1 MLKSWWDSW
10 IVTLDVLKYLT
21 KISIKSI
28 DISWIVTLDVLKLL
42 QIIAG
47 YRWQHCLIV
56 TLDVL
61 KYALC
66 IIRTLSIPLNS
77 NIRCIEI

>member
-28 DISWIVTLDVLKLL
+28 DISWIVTLDVLK
-42 QIIAG
+42 
-47 YRWQHCLIV
+47 WNV
-56 TLDVL
+56 
-61 KYALC
+61 
-66 IIRTLSIPLNS
+66 
-77 NIRCIEI
+77 